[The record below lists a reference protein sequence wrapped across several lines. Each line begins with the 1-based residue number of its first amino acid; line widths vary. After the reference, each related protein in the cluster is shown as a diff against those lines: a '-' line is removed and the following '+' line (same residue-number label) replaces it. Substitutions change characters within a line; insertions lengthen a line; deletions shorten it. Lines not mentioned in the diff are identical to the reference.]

1 MADDDQPEVRHHG
14 RLWRRVWVGLVIC
27 AALVLLFHRPLLL
40 AVVRQIAQ
48 HYAARENLKATFRL
62 EGNVFTNLTVRN
74 LHAVPTGLSDVE
86 SIDIDLAR
94 ADYGLFGPLRHGLS
108 SIEKLEARSA
118 RIVLNPA
125 KAPLRPRP
133 PDPKKKITLP
143 DVFPERVRLVDAT
156 LIVRNRPHDFVME
169 HVDLDLDPRNPGHL
183 KIDKLQLVGG
193 QTWLNVAAQTSY
205 ANRILTLRDVA
216 ISNDERIRELRV
228 DASRIAE
235 RKLAINLDYS
245 VGGGELSGSFALN
258 EAQSSL
264 NTDLHLHAE
273 NVPFGVINKYAALP
287 EDFIR
292 GQIEKLDV
300 DLGGLISSPR
310 TWQGKLIAQISNFQQ
325 RGTAFDRG
333 IFQISA
339 ANGTAVL
346 QTGDIL
352 QGENESHLRGTVELP
367 ATFKDFGRTP
377 THLEVAGTA
386 ADLQQLSAGT
396 PLRLTGSAQS
406 PERSTSSMRRSKRI
420 LV

>member
-1 MADDDQPEVRHHG
+1 MAEDRQAKG
-14 RLWRRVWVGLVIC
+14 RTYRRGWRRVATAFVIC
-27 AALVLLFHRPLLL
+27 AALVVLFHRPILL
-40 AVVRQIAQ
+40 AIGRQIAL
-48 HYAARENLKATFRL
+48 HYAARENLKANFRL

-74 LHAVPTGLSDVE
+74 LHAVPTGPSDVE

-94 ADYGLFGPLRHGLS
+94 ADYGLLAPLRHGLS
-108 SIEKLEARSA
+108 SIKNLEVRSA

-143 DVFPERVRLVDAT
+143 DIFPERVHLVDAT

-169 HVDLDLDPRNPGHL
+169 HVDLDLDPRNPGEL
-183 KIDKLQLVGG
+183 KIEKLQLVGG
-193 QTWLNVAAQTSY
+193 QTWLKVAAQTSY
-205 ANRILTLRDVA
+205 ANRILILREVA
-216 ISNDERIRELRV
+216 LSNDERIRELRV

-235 RKLAINLDYS
+235 RKLAISLDYS
-245 VGGGELSGSFALN
+245 VGAGTLSGSFALN

-264 NTDLHLHAE
+264 NTDLRLRAE
-273 NVPFGVINKYAALP
+273 NVPLGVINKYAALP

-292 GQIEKLDV
+292 GHIEKLDV

-367 ATFKDFGRTP
+367 TTFKDFGRTADASGNCWHGSGP
-377 THLEVAGTA
+377 PA
-386 ADLQQLSAGT
+386 AECGNASAID
-396 PLRLTGSAQS
+396 RLCSIH
-406 PERSTSSMRRSKRI
+406 R
-420 LV
+420 

>member
-1 MADDDQPEVRHHG
+1 ME
-14 RLWRRVWVGLVIC
+14 
-27 AALVLLFHRPLLL
+27 
-40 AVVRQIAQ
+40 
-48 HYAARENLKATFRL
+48 TF
-62 EGNVFTNLTVRN
+62 
-74 LHAVPTGLSDVE
+74 
-86 SIDIDLAR
+86 
-94 ADYGLFGPLRHGLS
+94 
-108 SIEKLEARSA
+108 
-118 RIVLNPA
+118 
-125 KAPLRPRP
+125 
-133 PDPKKKITLP
+133 
-143 DVFPERVRLVDAT
+143 
-156 LIVRNRPHDFVME
+156 
-169 HVDLDLDPRNPGHL
+169 
-183 KIDKLQLVGG
+183 
-193 QTWLNVAAQTSY
+193 
-205 ANRILTLRDVA
+205 
-216 ISNDERIRELRV
+216 
-228 DASRIAE
+228 
-235 RKLAINLDYS
+235 
-245 VGGGELSGSFALN
+245 GSFALN

-273 NVPFGVINKYAALP
+273 NVPLGVINKYAALP

-352 QGENESHLRGTVELP
+352 QGENETHLRGTVELP

-396 PLRLTGSAQS
+396 PLRLTGSAQFTGKIDIVNAKVEANFGVTAS
-406 PERSTSSMRRSKRI
+406 SVGFPEGTIEKMSATLRVSKVVPPADSKKPWFADLRTTTEIGLTNIHYREYVVDSVNGSLSGLDDVLGLDRVSLRRNQNELNVHGRYRLPADPGKASRNQRSWR
-420 LV
+420 LP